1 MQGETEAARAES
13 GRPPIEITVDGR
25 PVTLDDPNT
34 TPNEILR
41 LAGLDPATN
50 YLVRVEGR
58 HQVSFEGRGDEQIH
72 VHPGEKFVSVSIGPT
87 PASLSAPHRG
97 RDYQQWP

>member
-1 MQGETEAARAES
+1 MQRETDAASAEH

-25 PVTLDDPNT
+25 PITLDDPET

-41 LAGLDPATN
+41 LAGLDPVTN

-58 HQVSFEGRGDEQIH
+58 HQVSFEGRGDEHIR
-72 VHPGEKFVSVSIGPT
+72 VHPGEKFVSVSTGPT
-87 PASLSAPHRG
+87 PVS
-97 RDYQQWP
+97 

>member
-1 MQGETEAARAES
+1 MQRETEAASTEH

-25 PVTLDDPNT
+25 PITLDDPET
-34 TPNEILR
+34 TPNEVLR

-58 HQVSFEGRGDEQIH
+58 HQVSFEGRGDEHIR
-72 VHPGEKFVSVSIGPT
+72 VHPGEKFVSVSVSTGPT
-87 PASLSAPHRG
+87 PVS
-97 RDYQQWP
+97 